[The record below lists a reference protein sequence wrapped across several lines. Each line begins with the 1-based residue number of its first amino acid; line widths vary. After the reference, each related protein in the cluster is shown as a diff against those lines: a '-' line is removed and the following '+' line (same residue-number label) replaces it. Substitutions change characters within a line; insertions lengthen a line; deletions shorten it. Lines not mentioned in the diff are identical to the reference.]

1 MLKPILR
8 TKSIG
13 TKVTEEEYA
22 RLEALAGT
30 SGRNMSEWVRDVLLA
45 ELESKSAE
53 GTEATLLAELR
64 GLRTILLNL
73 LFTLAKGEVMTDD
86 QMQTLIERA
95 DAGKLEPAAKT
106 ARRACSHGAGAA
118 ARDEGAVMS
127 QWVRAGRAVIRYGP
141 SGLF

>member
-22 RLEALAGT
+22 RLEALAGA

-45 ELESKSAE
+45 ELESKEAE
-53 GTEATLLAELR
+53 GKEATVLAELL

-73 LFTLAKGEVMTDD
+73 LFTLAKGEVMTAE
-86 QMQTLIERA
+86 QMQTVIERA
-95 DAGKLEPAAKT
+95 DAGKLERARKLLAA
-106 ARRACSHGAGAA
+106 HVAA
-118 ARDEGAVMS
+118 APELPPEMKV
-127 QWVRAGRAVIRYGP
+127 Q
-141 SGLF
+141 